1 MKSKFAKG
9 FVAALLLTGMS
20 ACATQETL
28 YSWNGY
34 NAELLSYYKNPSELN
49 LFAERLLEDIEA
61 AEIDGRIPPGL
72 YAEYGYAMLEL
83 GDART
88 AVVFFGK
95 ERDMWPEA
103 VFLMTAVISRLG
115 PIDDGDAADETD
127 EADMPATETPAEA
140 GGGEGGLL

>member
-1 MKSKFAKG
+1 MKSKFAKAI
-9 FVAALLLTGMS
+9 VAALLLTGMS

-103 VFLMTAVISRLG
+103 VFLMTVVITRLG
-115 PIDDGDAADETD
+115 PMDGADETD
-127 EADMPATETPAEA
+127 EADMPAAESLA
-140 GGGEGGLL
+140 DASNSEGGTL